1 MKVIAIN
8 SSRKNGN
15 TFQFLKQIKKILKEK
30 NIEME
35 IIHLLDYKIKYCIG
49 CETCLYQNKCPINDD
64 TNIIMNK
71 LRDADGIILSSPV
84 YMRNVTGKL
93 KTFIDRTCRWF
104 HRPELI
110 AKPALLLS
118 TTAGSALKSNL
129 DYLEKVAID
138 WGLHPSN
145 KIGRT
150 VNNLKKE
157 VELNEVSN
165 FIDNLFKEKNDY
177 KPSLKQIINFQVQ
190 RILAQKLLKID
201 HDYWKKRGWINS
213 LYFYDC
219 KIGIIKKTIAI
230 LFYKFLY
237 KKINPL

>member
-15 TFQFLKQIKKILKEK
+15 TFQFLKQIEKILKEK

-35 IIHLLDYKIKYCIG
+35 IIHLLDYTIKYCKG
-49 CETCLYQNKCPINDD
+49 CELCLYQNKCPINDD
-64 TNIIMNK
+64 ANKIMDK
-71 LRDADGIILSSPV
+71 LRNADGIILSSPV
-84 YMRNVTGKL
+84 YMRNITGKL

-129 DYLEKVAID
+129 NYLEKVAID

-165 FIDNLFKEKNDY
+165 FIDNLFKEKNEY
-177 KPSLKQIINFQVQ
+177 KPSLQQIINFQVQ
-190 RILAQKLLKID
+190 KILAQKLLKID
-201 HDYWKKRGWINS
+201 YNYWKKRGWTDS

-219 KIGIIKKTIAI
+219 KIGIIKKTSAI

-237 KKINPL
+237 KKINTL